1 MLRTVKTVNEI
12 NHARLLC
19 VVLTS
24 AGVLTDGRDIA
35 VERYERQDM
44 HTLQLG
50 VYKWCRSL
58 EGLCS

>member
-24 AGVLTDGRDIA
+24 AGVLTDRRDIA
-35 VERYERQDM
+35 VERYE
-44 HTLQLG
+44 TCILYNWVYTSG
-50 VYKWCRSL
+50 V
-58 EGLCS
+58 EA